1 MSGRVYI
8 FDTTLRDG
16 TQGEGISLS
25 VEDKLKIAQK
35 LDELGVDYIEG
46 GWPGSNNKDIEFFE
60 RVKSLN
66 LKHAKI
72 SAFGSTRRKGAKP
85 EEDAN
90 LNKILES
97 GVQVASIFGKSWD
110 FHVTK
115 ALETTLEENL
125 AMIYD
130 SVRYL
135 KDHDLE
141 VIYDAEHFFD
151 GYKSNP
157 EYALATLEK
166 AHAAGAD
173 WIVLCD
179 TNGGTLPDEIKEIV
193 STVCERIP
201 AKIGIHA
208 HNDCELGVANSL
220 AAVQAGARQVQGTI
234 NGYGERCGNAN
245 LVSVIP
251 NLQLKMGYEVI
262 SADQLR
268 SLTAVARYISEIAN
282 VSMPI
287 NQPFVGTAAFAHKGG
302 IHVSAIRKHPR
313 TYEHIEPGLVGNKQR
328 VLVSELAGQSNV
340 LFKVQELNLDIPLD
354 SEAARAA
361 IQRIKALEHEG
372 YQFEGADASLEL
384 LLREATGNLEEIFT
398 VESFKI
404 IVEHSSDRSGVVT
417 EALVKIKI
425 GDEIVFTVAEGNG
438 PVNALDNALRK
449 ALEQYYPAIKDMH
462 LADYKVRVI
471 DEKNATAAKVR
482 VLIESSDLTHSWST
496 VGVSPN
502 VIEASWQALVDS
514 MRYALIGKE
523 RIKTPSS
530 TRPQLGIINH

>member
-1 MSGRVYI
+1 MSGKVYI

-16 TQGEGISLS
+16 TQGEGVSLS

-35 LDELGVDYIEG
+35 LDELGVHYIEG

-60 RVKSLN
+60 RAKSLK

-72 SAFGSTRRKGAKP
+72 TAFGSTRRKGITAQ
-85 EEDAN
+85 EDAN
-90 LNKILES
+90 LQKILES
-97 GVQVASIFGKSWD
+97 GVSVATIFGKSWD
-110 FHVTK
+110 FHVTT

-125 AMIYD
+125 AMIGD
-130 SVRYL
+130 SVRFL
-135 KDHDLE
+135 KQHGLE

-151 GYKSNP
+151 GYKHNP
-157 EYALATLEK
+157 EYALSTLK
-166 AHAAGAD
+166 QAHEAGAD

-179 TNGGTLPDEIKEIV
+179 TNGGSMPDEIKSIV
-193 STVCERIP
+193 QTVREHIP
-201 AKIGIHA
+201 TRIGIHA

-234 NGYGERCGNAN
+234 NGFGERCGNAN

-251 NLQLKMGYEVI
+251 NLQLKLGYEVI
-262 SADQLR
+262 SAEQLR
-268 SLTAVARYISEIAN
+268 SLSAVARYVSEIAN
-282 VSMPI
+282 VSMPV
-287 NQPFVGTAAFAHKGG
+287 NQPFVGSAAFAHKGG

-313 TYEHIEPGLVGNKQR
+313 TYEHIEPELVGNKQR
-328 VLVSELAGQSNV
+328 VLVSELAGQSNIM
-340 LFKVQELNLDIPLD
+340 FKAQELQLDFALD
-354 SEAARAA
+354 SEQAKAA
-361 IQRIKALEHEG
+361 INRIKQLEHEG

-384 LLREATGNLEEIFT
+384 LLREAAGSLNEAFT

-404 IVEHSSDRSGVVT
+404 LVEKSTDRSNVVS
-417 EALVKIKI
+417 EAIVKLRL
-425 GDEIVFTVAEGNG
+425 GDDIVYTAAEGNG

-449 ALEQYYPAIKDMH
+449 ALEQYYPSIKGMH

-482 VLIESSDLTHSWST
+482 VLIESANANNSWST
-496 VGVSPN
+496 VGVSEN

-514 MRYALIGKE
+514 MRYALIGQE
-523 RIKTPSS
+523 RVE
-530 TRPQLGIINH
+530 PQPAEPKRQGIVNH

>member
-1 MSGRVYI
+1 MSGKVYI

-16 TQGEGISLS
+16 TQGEGVSLS

-35 LDELGVDYIEG
+35 LDELGVHYIEG

-60 RVKSLN
+60 RARSLN

-72 SAFGSTRRKGAKP
+72 TAFGSTRRKGITP
-85 EEDAN
+85 QEDAN

-97 GVQVASIFGKSWD
+97 GVSVATIFGKSWD
-110 FHVTK
+110 FHVTT

-125 AMIYD
+125 AMIGD

-135 KDHDLE
+135 KQHGLE

-151 GYKSNP
+151 GYKHNA
-157 EYALATLEK
+157 EYALATLK
-166 AHAAGAD
+166 QAHDAGAD

-179 TNGGTLPDEIKEIV
+179 TNGGSMPDEIKSIV
-193 STVCERIP
+193 QTVKERIP
-201 AKIGIHA
+201 ARIGIHA

-234 NGYGERCGNAN
+234 NGFGERCGNAN

-251 NLQLKMGYEVI
+251 NLQLKLGYEVI
-262 SADQLR
+262 SAEQLR
-268 SLTAVARYISEIAN
+268 SLSAVARYVSEIAN
-282 VSMPI
+282 VSMPV
-287 NQPFVGTAAFAHKGG
+287 NQPFVGSAAFAHKGG
-302 IHVSAIRKHPR
+302 IHVSAIRKHPK
-313 TYEHIEPGLVGNKQR
+313 TYEHIEPELVGNKQR
-328 VLVSELAGQSNV
+328 VLVSELAGQSNIM
-340 LFKVQELNLDIPLD
+340 FKAQELQLDFALD
-354 SEAARAA
+354 NEQARAA
-361 IQRIKALEHEG
+361 INRIKQLEHEG

-384 LLREATGNLEEIFT
+384 LLREAAGSLQEAFT

-404 IVEHSSDRSGVVT
+404 LVEKSNDRAGVVS
-417 EALVKIKI
+417 EAIVKLRL
-425 GDEIVFTVAEGNG
+425 GEEIVYTAAEGNG

-449 ALEQYYPAIKDMH
+449 ALEQYYPSIKGMH

-482 VLIESSDLTHSWST
+482 VLIESADANNSWST
-496 VGVSPN
+496 VGVSEN

-514 MRYALIGKE
+514 MRYALLGQE
-523 RIKTPSS
+523 RVDTQPAEPK
-530 TRPQLGIINH
+530 RLGIVNH